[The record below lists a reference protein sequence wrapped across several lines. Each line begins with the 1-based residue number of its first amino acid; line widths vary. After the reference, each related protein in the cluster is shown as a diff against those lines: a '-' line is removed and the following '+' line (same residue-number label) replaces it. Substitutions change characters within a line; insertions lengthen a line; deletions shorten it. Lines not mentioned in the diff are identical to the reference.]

1 MGKVETANKRKRQER
16 RKRGEVEALLKCLSF
31 GFEEIQKVGINLR
44 KAKASCVGCFLKE
57 KNNQIIIT
65 KIQML
70 HPCSQQL
77 KFRSH

>member
-1 MGKVETANKRKRQER
+1 M
-16 RKRGEVEALLKCLSF
+16 KCLSF
-31 GFEEIQKVGINLR
+31 GFEETQKVGVNSR
-44 KAKASCVGCFLKE
+44 KAKASCVECFFLKE
-57 KNNQIIIT
+57 KKNNQIIIT